1 MQIREKLGNYTIMFA
16 TLVGLRI
23 DDDGL
28 IRTLHSFHL
37 IQIGLICILPP
48 VGLVV
53 LATHKHCASTP
64 PVGLVVLAT
73 HKHCASTPPVGLVVL
88 ATHKHCASTP
98 PVGLAGLAGLA
109 TFAIGAFATV

>member
-1 MQIREKLGNYTIMFA
+1 MFA

-28 IRTLHSFHL
+28 IRTLHSFHHL

-48 VGLVV
+48 VGLAG

-64 PVGLVVLAT
+64 PVGLV
-73 HKHCASTPPVGLVVL
+73 
-88 ATHKHCASTP
+88 
-98 PVGLAGLAGLA
+98 GLA